1 MNSKKIDK
9 YIKRFMKGDQDAFNV
24 IYHETYTYVYLT
36 IRNYTGSVVYVEDLI
51 QETYMKVIDS
61 LESYT
66 LGTNF
71 YAWVTSIARNLTINY
86 LKNRNRVEIRD
97 ITDPCFEKEIEN
109 LEISHYLDKLL
120 DNEKEIVIYHLVF
133 GFNFK
138 KISELTGLS
147 YNQVYYA
154 YKKAVERIRGEF

>member
-9 YIKRFMKGDQDAFNV
+9 YIKRFMEGDQDAFNV

-147 YNQVYYA
+147 YNQVYYT

>member
-1 MNSKKIDK
+1 MNSKKIVK

-147 YNQVYYA
+147 YNQVYYT

>member
-97 ITDPCFEKEIEN
+97 ITNPCFEKEIEN

-147 YNQVYYA
+147 YNQVYYT

>member
-120 DNEKEIVIYHLVF
+120 DNEKEIVIYYLVF

>member
-36 IRNYTGSVVYVEDLI
+36 IRNYTGNVVYVEDLI

-109 LEISHYLDKLL
+109 FEISHYLDKLL

>member
-120 DNEKEIVIYHLVF
+120 DNEKEIVIYHLFF

-147 YNQVYYA
+147 YNQVYYT

>member
-1 MNSKKIDK
+1 
-9 YIKRFMKGDQDAFNV
+9 
-24 IYHETYTYVYLT
+24 
-36 IRNYTGSVVYVEDLI
+36 
-51 QETYMKVIDS
+51 MKVIDS

-147 YNQVYYA
+147 YNQVYYT

>member
-147 YNQVYYA
+147 YNQVYYT

>member
-9 YIKRFMKGDQDAFNV
+9 YIKRFMEGDQDAFNV

-133 GFNFK
+133 GFSFK

-147 YNQVYYA
+147 YNQVYYT

>member
-9 YIKRFMKGDQDAFNV
+9 YIKRFMEGDQDAFNV